1 MGPCQGLGVGLGDCP
16 PPQVGGGP
24 LRTRRVVFC
33 SLPGGPRCSPALPR
47 AVGVGDMAS
56 GRLGCLPI
64 RWDSVSLCLR
74 EQGAGDP
81 GGTVSGK
88 LSS

>member
-16 PPQVGGGP
+16 PPQVGGSP
-24 LRTRRVVFC
+24 PYQTCCLLFSAWWAQVFPC
-33 SLPGGPRCSPALPR
+33 PPPP